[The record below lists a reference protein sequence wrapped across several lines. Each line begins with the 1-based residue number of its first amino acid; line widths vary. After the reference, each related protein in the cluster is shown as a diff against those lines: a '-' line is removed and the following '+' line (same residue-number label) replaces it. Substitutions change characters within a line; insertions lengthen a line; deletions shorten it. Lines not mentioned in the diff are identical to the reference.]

1 MVLLDEAMTLY
12 PVHSLTKGITMK
24 NAQHNKTPANEYG
37 KAYAKAEAL
46 QAQNDQDILAILSGL
61 DFTAYGAWRDDF
73 KAGAKAAGYAAPD
86 MLWSRL
92 TKRLAEFYGF
102 SAPKSPKVESQ
113 QKAEKRK
120 AEKETLADIKAQC
133 AGKSEQD
140 ILTEAA
146 EAIMS
151 GEAGKAKLLTSAALS
166 LAKDAEKAAKDAEKA
181 ELAAARDAIIA
192 KVRAYH
198 KAGNIAKLNEILESC
213 GNVAEKKTKTRK
225 AA

>member
-1 MVLLDEAMTLY
+1 MTKQNQN
-12 PVHSLTKGITMK
+12 T
-24 NAQHNKTPANEYG
+24 TPANEYG

-46 QAQNDQDILAILSGL
+46 QAQNDQDILAILGGL
-61 DFTAYGAWRDDF
+61 DFAAYSVWRDEF

-92 TKRLAEFYGF
+92 TKRLGEFYGF
-102 SAPKSPKVESQ
+102 APPKSAKVESQ
-113 QKAEKRK
+113 QKAEKR
-120 AEKETLADIKAQC
+120 EKEKATMQDIKAQC

-146 EAIMS
+146 EAIMQ
-151 GEAGKAKLLTSAALS
+151 GEASRAKLLTSAALS
-166 LAKDAEKAAKDAEKA
+166 LAKDAEKASKDAERA

-198 KAGNIAKLNEILESC
+198 KAGNILKLNEILNSC
-213 GNVAEKKTKTRK
+213 GNVAEKKTKIRK